1 LIDTVGAGQYP
12 RVRPFQGREFG
23 GARPRSLRTLGFA
36 VESLRDGEPLDYNPR
51 SGRITSITP
60 SPQRYTSPVKEGQKV
75 SLVGMT
81 REELAT
87 AIGDRP
93 DANLRAKQIA
103 HHIYARNVDNL
114 DEMKDLPKDL
124 REDLALRFVVQPLT
138 VASHRSSSDGV
149 EKILVHNGD
158 EQVFESVLLPYKDR
172 VSCCISSQVGCP
184 MGCKFC
190 ATGLGGFD
198 RNLTA
203 GEIVGQY
210 LMLQHL
216 SERRISHV
224 VFMGMGEPLLNLPN
238 VLKAL
243 KLLQEEVGLSYRHLT
258 VSTVG
263 LVPQIYE
270 LAKEK
275 LPIHL
280 ALSLHSPIDE
290 VRNRLMPVN
299 HKWPVA
305 EVMQAMRQYGKSTG
319 RKITIEYLLIK
330 DVTDT
335 PEQAKALVPLLR
347 GVPSVVNLIP
357 FNWVDTEQGFA
368 RPDRDRVRGFRA
380 ILERAGINTTERVER
395 GHDIAAACGQLAG
408 QHQGRFARRET
419 STALPV
425 LS

>member
-1 LIDTVGAGQYP
+1 MSVSSLILHPFPVIASRLAPNASAFPGVET
-12 RVRPFQGREFG
+12 RVQEG
-23 GARPRSLRTLGFA
+23 
-36 VESLRDGEPLDYNPR
+36 
-51 SGRITSITP
+51 
-60 SPQRYTSPVKEGQKV
+60 QRYTPAVAGTKP

-81 REELAT
+81 REELRA
-87 AIGDRP
+87 ALGERP
-93 DANLRAKQIA
+93 DAALRAKQIA
-103 HHIYARNVDNL
+103 HHIYARAVDSF
-114 DEMKDLPKDL
+114 DDMRDLPATL
-124 REDLALRFVVQPLT
+124 REELAERFVVQPLT
-138 VASHRSSSDGV
+138 VSTHRKSTDGV
-149 EKILVHNGD
+149 EKLLVHGGD
-158 EQVFESVLLPYKDR
+158 EQVFECVLLPYEDR

-210 LMLQHL
+210 LLLQRV
-216 SERRISHV
+216 SERRVSHV
-224 VFMGMGEPLLNLPN
+224 VFMGMGEPLLNLKN
-238 VLKAL
+238 VIKAL
-243 KLLQEEVGLSYRHLT
+243 RLLHEEVGLSYRHLT

-263 LVPQIYE
+263 LAPQIRE

-280 ALSLHSPIDE
+280 ALSLHSPLDD
-290 VRNRLMPVN
+290 VRDRLMPVN

-305 EVMQAMRQYGKSTG
+305 EVMQAMREYHRATG

-330 DVTDT
+330 ELTDT
-335 PEQAKALVPLLR
+335 PDQAEALARLVK
-347 GVPSVVNLIP
+347 GTPSVVNLIP

-368 RPDRDRVRGFRA
+368 RPERERVQTFRSILAGRGV
-380 ILERAGINTTERVER
+380 NVTQRVER

-408 QHQGRFARRET
+408 QHKGRFARRANQ
-419 STALPV
+419 SALPV